1 MCNNSIK
8 NAVMDMLLNFRTNE
22 LQIKLLHYE
31 MEHPATVSA
40 NEMIDALSFSHSDVI
55 GGTSGHVSNKTL
67 YIALNY
73 QDRANHVNAE
83 AIDEIAVRLN
93 ELERQQE
100 RLIHYISL
108 LDESEAA
115 VIRMTYMDGM
125 TNEQIADALATTP
138 RTITCRRSKAIDL
151 LCEMYDYI
159 YGLNQV

>member
-73 QDRANHVNAE
+73 QDMANHVNAE

-138 RTITCRRSKAIDL
+138 RTITCRRSRAIDH

>member
-8 NAVMDMLLNFRTNE
+8 KAVMDMLLNFRTNE

-100 RLIHYISL
+100 RLIHYINL

-138 RTITCRRSKAIDL
+138 RTITCRRSRAIDH